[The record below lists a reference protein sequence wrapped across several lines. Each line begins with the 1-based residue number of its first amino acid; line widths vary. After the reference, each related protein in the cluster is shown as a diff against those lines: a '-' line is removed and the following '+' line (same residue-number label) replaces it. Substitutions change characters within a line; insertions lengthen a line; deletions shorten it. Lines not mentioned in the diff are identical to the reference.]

1 MPLVAGVGYEFLKL
15 TAKYQKKSIGK
26 WLTMPGLWLQ
36 HITTKPPSDDQV
48 EIAIAALKAAFGD
61 KFSNYEGKK
70 YITKAVD

>member
-1 MPLVAGVGYEFLKL
+1 FLKL